1 MVVSISLAQSNLQKE
16 DVGKFLQV
24 EEVMLLLQVHRAN
37 LLQVL
42 ASINQLGLTRM
53 TTTVENLI

>member
-1 MVVSISLAQSNLQKE
+1 MVVSTSLAQSNLQKE